1 MKHVSILIPQ
11 GDVSVVNIMG
21 SYQVLGA
28 ANEQYQRQHRKPLF
42 EIDLVGF
49 GAVESAKPGAAQI
62 MPTKWWKEV
71 LLTDLIII
79 PAVHDDPALVI
90 RENQELLQFVTQH
103 YKNGATVSSMC
114 IGAYLLA
121 ASGLLNGKNC
131 SVHWQH
137 APYLQAMFPQV
148 QVKGERLITDQ
159 QGIITSG
166 GAYAFTNLLIYL
178 VEKYGGRELA
188 VLISKLFMIDIDR
201 KYQSVYQLFAGQKEH
216 RDETVLQVQEY
227 IENNIGDK
235 FTIDELAQNHN
246 LVRRTL
252 ERRFRSATGNSIIEY
267 TQKVRMEAAKI
278 NLEKGRKTVSE
289 VMYDCGYT
297 DSKAFRDVFKKC
309 VGLSPLEYRKKYM
322 MEVDKKSSLL

>member
-21 SYQVLGA
+21 SFQILGA
-28 ANEQYQRQHRKPLF
+28 ASGQYQQQNRKPLF

-49 GAVESAKPGAAQI
+49 APVTSSKPGTAQVI
-62 MPTKWWKEV
+62 PTKLWSEILV
-71 LLTDLIII
+71 TDLIII
-79 PAVHDDPALVI
+79 PAVHNDPSLVI
-90 RENQELLQFVTQH
+90 QENQDLIQFVKEQ
-103 YKNGATVSSMC
+103 YKKGAVVSSLC

-137 APYLQAMFPQV
+137 APYLQKMFPQV
-148 QVKGERLITDQ
+148 LVKGERLITEQ
-159 QGIITSG
+159 QGVITSG
-166 GAYAFTNLLIYL
+166 GAYAFTNLVVYLI
-178 VEKYGGRELA
+178 EKYGGRDLA

-201 KYQSVYQLFAGQKEH
+201 KYQSIYQLFAGQKEH
-216 RDETVLQVQEY
+216 QDETVLQVQEY

-235 FTIDELAQNHN
+235 FTIDQLAVDHN

-252 ERRFRSATGNSIIEY
+252 ERRFRQATGNSIIEY
-267 TQKVRMEAAKI
+267 TQKVRMEAAKM

-309 VGLSPLEYRKKYM
+309 VGLSPLEYRRKYL
-322 MEVDKKSSLL
+322 MEGEKKSSLL